1 MNGNISDLLRE
12 YGGSLEESRKLSAAL
27 KERQQPTGFT
37 SPQIFDWE
45 EAKQF
50 GVTLDEGWMLK
61 VTPDES
67 ERGFAV
73 SYLSPGKENERWEI
87 TEGGLYISPEGKQYT
102 EEELKAQEAQPQ
114 TEELFG
120 KVFPGEDVQSI
131 LTYAEENPEEFYGE
145 LIKAG
150 KTPDTEALLKA
161 MGASEEYYNYLY
173 MSDEERANWIAQIQ
187 SIGRNDVT
195 EALVKSIKPDITEE
209 GLTEFF
215 TPISITKEE
224 HETGIKGFFTSLY
237 KGFRLGVKSTW
248 ENVKTA
254 FSTVYPLGISSIG
267 APASMGGTI
276 TMPTEEQWKNPDE
289 LRKILPPSYFER
301 YMANVRNDM
310 PIAENIAYMKR
321 DIEFWNEENRGL
333 EANTK
338 AKYEESQAN
347 FNEWLIEHP
356 EFYEPE
362 YLQSSIEH
370 PELLKDPGY
379 YGYTIGSTAPP
390 MMAAFAAAIG
400 TTFVTRNPLAG
411 AAAGAALFDP
421 INKASIYDDMM
432 ANGASPGVAAN
443 AANSI
448 GTVVSAVEIVPELVF
463 LRIVAPSFMRTFGR
477 TFQKD
482 LTKQVITK
490 LSIAGTLKGTLT
502 AGGKIMIAE
511 TAENLVQQVLQ
522 NAAVKTVNENRSL
535 IEGLGDTFIQS
546 VIAIAPFAI
555 VGMGAEYLNMKANLL
570 PEASKQIDD
579 MASKLKA
586 AGLSD
591 DLAEAAALAKLM
603 ETEVGEAEVTVAME
617 KTVAP
622 EVTKPITGITEQ
634 QWQSMGISERATLAK
649 SVGLE
654 GKVGSKNW
662 ADLTASEKD
671 ALTRVTPEIP
681 KATPGMPEVT
691 PVEPRLALKPETPAS
706 APPGATGRIYNRIQ
720 FEPGGEAFTTKVN
733 QGWHQFQVRMCD
745 DLYAFKQFTEQ
756 FTKGGVE
763 LSIQENP
770 YLLARLLRGI
780 AGKIDVFI
788 TKGTFGKTFWKIE
801 GGRAKPDYTGESL
814 ENILKEVKEP
824 TALQDFSIYLVAQ
837 RAVELSK
844 RNIETG
850 IEVAD
855 AQASISELETKYPKF
870 SNLAERLYGY
880 QNRLLSYA
888 QEMGIISEE
897 LLGKLRKYGKYVPF
911 YRVFNELQSKGFMG
925 NKMANIASPIK
936 RIKGSEREIINPLE
950 SIIKNTYVFIESA
963 ERNQI
968 GIMMANLVDKN
979 PEITDTFE
987 RIKRPMARVAG
998 VTAKEL
1004 GIEIEGLS
1012 EEDAEAIVDIF
1023 RPSFFVRGDEVTVL
1037 IDGKKQYYRVD
1048 PELRDAFLNL
1058 DRETLGIVGRLL
1070 SLPAKWLRAGATLSP
1085 DFMVRNPMRDQLT
1098 AFCYSNY
1105 NFLPGIDF
1113 MRGLASLI
1121 SKDTDY
1127 QLYRAS
1133 GAEWAVLVSPDI
1145 KQIHKSFQQIVREK
1159 RFTDYVKHPLGF
1171 FQILSAWGE
1180 TATRLGEFKAG
1191 IRGGATPLEAGYSA
1205 RAVTLDFAQAGTTAR
1220 AINQIIA
1227 FFNANLRGWGRMY
1240 SSFKEHPT
1248 RTAVKVFIGITLPS
1262 ILLYFAN
1269 RDDPRWK
1276 EIPQW
1281 QKDLFWIVFIGDNIY
1296 RIPKP
1301 FELGLIFGS
1310 IPERFLEYLDNKDP
1324 ELFKETL
1331 INAAEA
1337 GSPGFIPTA
1346 MLPIL
1351 EWMTNYS
1358 FFRGRALV
1366 PASRQKMPPELQY
1379 TQWTTEVSKKLGELL
1394 NLPPVKIENL
1404 ILGWTGGLGR
1414 YAMEGVDLILKG
1426 TGIVPNIPEPSRTLA
1441 DIPVIRA
1448 FVVRNP
1454 YGSSGETVDRFYDK
1468 LEKYEQGEK
1477 YLKEMLELGDEEK
1490 FNRYKASHPEL
1501 LFFYDFEKDV
1511 AYSASARYLRRIA
1524 GDLSELGKEQDE
1536 IYKSTTLSPEEKRA
1550 KIDEIDILKTEIA
1563 HKTLDLLLGGDVLS
1577 GQIQDDIDKL
1587 GTTVEEVS
1595 PISLDKPNIYTMRN
1609 LHTDFGYSLQGVTK
1623 EDLDR
1628 LEGIDKF
1635 AYSYIAVKAI
1645 EKEIDPI
1652 LNKAIYQIKYEFK
1665 EGYTFEDYYKQW
1677 QEGLVKDETLDNL
1690 SRSQIGLL
1698 REYYSLDEAEQKKFL
1713 EEHPELKENP
1723 RETWLITHPKENA
1736 LLAIW
1741 GQTEVFTLEAY
1752 KEANRLIGELD
1763 IPGKAIEFNLPPAT
1777 IIDAFFGYK
1786 DIQREFSSNSA
1797 EAKLFRLENE
1807 AFNEWGMEAYGW
1819 KPVEGNINAL
1829 RLQVKWDDMD
1839 NQYNAIEGTEARKA
1853 FLSANPEYARAR
1865 LTMQGYDLGVSDEF
1879 IDLYSEYYSLPAK
1892 GFDQER
1898 FLKANSAYYNEVW
1911 LGVLGNKPI
1920 DFSKVP
1926 TEEVERLY
1934 EIWSRLSLGQAR
1946 RDFEASHPDL
1956 DMWLHIKFGTKLE
1969 TES

>member
-1 MNGNISDLLRE
+1 
-12 YGGSLEESRKLSAAL
+12 
-27 KERQQPTGFT
+27 
-37 SPQIFDWE
+37 
-45 EAKQF
+45 
-50 GVTLDEGWMLK
+50 
-61 VTPDES
+61 
-67 ERGFAV
+67 
-73 SYLSPGKENERWEI
+73 
-87 TEGGLYISPEGKQYT
+87 
-102 EEELKAQEAQPQ
+102 
-114 TEELFG
+114 
-120 KVFPGEDVQSI
+120 
-131 LTYAEENPEEFYGE
+131 
-145 LIKAG
+145 
-150 KTPDTEALLKA
+150 
-161 MGASEEYYNYLY
+161 
-173 MSDEERANWIAQIQ
+173 
-187 SIGRNDVT
+187 
-195 EALVKSIKPDITEE
+195 
-209 GLTEFF
+209 
-215 TPISITKEE
+215 
-224 HETGIKGFFTSLY
+224 
-237 KGFRLGVKSTW
+237 
-248 ENVKTA
+248 
-254 FSTVYPLGISSIG
+254 
-267 APASMGGTI
+267 
-276 TMPTEEQWKNPDE
+276 
-289 LRKILPPSYFER
+289 
-301 YMANVRNDM
+301 
-310 PIAENIAYMKR
+310 
-321 DIEFWNEENRGL
+321 
-333 EANTK
+333 
-338 AKYEESQAN
+338 
-347 FNEWLIEHP
+347 
-356 EFYEPE
+356 
-362 YLQSSIEH
+362 
-370 PELLKDPGY
+370 
-379 YGYTIGSTAPP
+379 
-390 MMAAFAAAIG
+390 
-400 TTFVTRNPLAG
+400 
-411 AAAGAALFDP
+411 
-421 INKASIYDDMM
+421 
-432 ANGASPGVAAN
+432 
-443 AANSI
+443 
-448 GTVVSAVEIVPELVF
+448 
-463 LRIVAPSFMRTFGR
+463 
-477 TFQKD
+477 
-482 LTKQVITK
+482 
-490 LSIAGTLKGTLT
+490 
-502 AGGKIMIAE
+502 
-511 TAENLVQQVLQ
+511 
-522 NAAVKTVNENRSL
+522 
-535 IEGLGDTFIQS
+535 
-546 VIAIAPFAI
+546 
-555 VGMGAEYLNMKANLL
+555 
-570 PEASKQIDD
+570 
-579 MASKLKA
+579 
-586 AGLSD
+586 
-591 DLAEAAALAKLM
+591 
-603 ETEVGEAEVTVAME
+603 
-617 KTVAP
+617 
-622 EVTKPITGITEQ
+622 
-634 QWQSMGISERATLAK
+634 
-649 SVGLE
+649 
-654 GKVGSKNW
+654 
-662 ADLTASEKD
+662 
-671 ALTRVTPEIP
+671 
-681 KATPGMPEVT
+681 
-691 PVEPRLALKPETPAS
+691 
-706 APPGATGRIYNRIQ
+706 
-720 FEPGGEAFTTKVN
+720 
-733 QGWHQFQVRMCD
+733 MCD

-788 TKGTFGKTFWKIE
+788 TKGTFGKTFWKME

-888 QEMGIISEE
+888 QEMGIISKE
-897 LLGKLRKYGKYVPF
+897 LLGKLRQYGKYVPF

-950 SIIKNTYVFIESA
+950 SIIKNTYVFIESG

-979 PEITDTFE
+979 PEIADTFE
-987 RIKRPMARVAG
+987 RIKHPIARVAG

-1004 GIEIEGLS
+1004 GVEIEGLN

-1058 DRETLGIVGRLL
+1058 DRETLGIIGRLL

-1085 DFMVRNPMRDQLT
+1085 DFMVRNPLRDQVT

-1121 SKDTDY
+1121 RRDADY
-1127 QLYRAS
+1127 QLYCTS
-1133 GAEWAVLVSPDI
+1133 GAEWAVLVSPDM
-1145 KQIHKSFQQIVREK
+1145 KQIHKSFQEIVRGK

-1191 IRGGATPLEAGYSA
+1191 IRRGATPLEAGYSA

-1227 FFNANLRGWGRMY
+1227 FFNANLRGWGRVY

-1248 RTAVKVFIGITLPS
+1248 RTAVKIFIGITLPS

-1281 QKDLFWIVFIGDNIY
+1281 QKDLFWIVFIGDTIY

-1301 FELGLIFGS
+1301 FELGMIFGS

-1331 INAAEA
+1331 INIAEA
-1337 GSPGFIPTA
+1337 GNPGFIPTA

-1351 EWMTNYS
+1351 EWMTNHS
-1358 FFRGRALV
+1358 FFRGRDLV

-1426 TGIVPNIPEPSRTLA
+1426 TGITPNIPEPSRTLA

-1454 YGSSGETVDRFYDK
+1454 YGSSGETVNRFYDK
-1468 LEKYEQGEK
+1468 LEEYEQGEK
-1477 YLKEMLELGDEEK
+1477 YLKEMLKLGNEEK

-1524 GDLSELGKEQDE
+1524 GDLSELGKEQNE

-1563 HKTLDLLLGGDVLS
+1563 HKALDLLLGGDVLS
-1577 GQIQDDIDKL
+1577 GQLQDDIDKL
-1587 GTTVEEVS
+1587 GMTIEEVS
-1595 PISLDKPNIYTMRN
+1595 PISLDKPALYTMRN
-1609 LHTDFGYSLQGVTK
+1609 LHTDFGYSLPGVTK

-1677 QEGLVKDETLDNL
+1677 QEGLVKDETLDSL
-1690 SRSQIGLL
+1690 SRRQIDLL

-1723 RETWLITHPKENA
+1723 RETWLIAHPKENA

-1741 GQTEVFTLEAY
+1741 GQAEVFTLEAY
-1752 KEANRLIGELD
+1752 KEANRLIDELD
-1763 IPGKAIEFNLPPAT
+1763 IPGKAIEFNLPPAPVV
-1777 IIDAFFGYK
+1777 DAFFGYK

-1797 EAKLFRLENE
+1797 EAKLFRLEHE
-1807 AFNEWGMEAYGW
+1807 AFNDWGMEAYGW
-1819 KPVEGNINAL
+1819 KPVKGNINAL
-1829 RLQVKWDDMD
+1829 RLQVKWAALDS
-1839 NQYNAIEGTEARKA
+1839 QYNVIEGTEDRKA
-1853 FLSANPEYARAR
+1853 FLRANPEYAKAR
-1865 LTMQGYDLGVSDEF
+1865 LTMRGYDLGVSDEF
-1879 IDLYSEYYSLPAK
+1879 IDLYTDYYSLPAK
-1892 GFDQER
+1892 GYDQER
-1898 FLKANSAYYNEVW
+1898 FLKANRDYYETVW
-1911 LGVLGNKPI
+1911 LGVLGNQKI
-1920 DFSKVP
+1920 DFWKIP
-1926 TEEVERLY
+1926 TEKEELLLNKY
-1934 EIWSRLSLGQAR
+1934 DSLPAGSSRLAAR
-1946 RDFEASHPDL
+1946 CASKEL
-1956 DMWLHIKFGTKLE
+1956 DDALVKYRGLTRAYGTDRCG
-1969 TES
+1969 